1 MATDLPTFEQR
12 RLLVGIALLS
22 AGLWLFIGFLALPA
36 FLMAIPFSGI
46 LIALP
51 LVWLLGDDFPLVES
65 AGDENSSATE
75 DPIESLQ
82 HRYST
87 GRIDEAEFERRL
99 ETLLESDEP
108 ETDELERDKIDPRSE
123 GSPEYNRFP
132 ETELDDERS

>member
-1 MATDLPTFEQR
+1 MATDLPTFDQR

-36 FLMAIPFSGI
+36 FLMAIPFAGV
-46 LIALP
+46 LIVLP

-65 AGDENSSATE
+65 TDGETE
-75 DPIESLQ
+75 STPSDPVESLQ

-99 ETLLESDEP
+99 DSLLEEDEGGGRRTDPSTDDHTREP
-108 ETDELERDKIDPRSE
+108 EL
-123 GSPEYNRFP
+123 N
-132 ETELDDERS
+132 DER